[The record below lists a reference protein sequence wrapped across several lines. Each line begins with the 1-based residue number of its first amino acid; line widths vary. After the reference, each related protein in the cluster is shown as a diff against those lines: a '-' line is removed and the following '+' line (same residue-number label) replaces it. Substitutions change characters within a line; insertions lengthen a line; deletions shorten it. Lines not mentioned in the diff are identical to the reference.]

1 MLERLARSWSLVKA
15 SAAVVQSNKTLLVF
29 PCISGLATVT
39 VVLTFLAPLA
49 SNWDLEGAPAD
60 RDPVI
65 YVWLLLLYVAMYFVS
80 LFFNTA
86 LVSVALLRLS
96 GSPAGLRDGLARAVA
111 RLPAILGYA
120 LLAASVGLVLRVVE
134 RRVGWIGRVTAALI
148 GVTWTVVT
156 FLVVPCLAAQRIG
169 PIEAVSQSAALLK
182 RTWGEN
188 IAGNV
193 GISFVFT
200 LIYTLIVL
208 GAIALIATVSTSVAP
223 GSLVAIVTLAVVLSL
238 ATATMH
244 ATLQGV
250 YSAALYCYA
259 TLGDAV
265 PGFSAEALGG
275 AFQHRK
281 P

>member
-15 SAAVVQSNKTLLVF
+15 SAAIVRSNKALLVF
-29 PCISGLATVT
+29 PCLSGLATVA
-39 VVLTFLAPLA
+39 VVLTFLVPLA
-49 SNWDLEGAPAD
+49 RDWGLEGAPAE

-65 YVWLLLLYVAMYFVS
+65 YVWLLLLYVALYFVS

-96 GSPAGLRDGLARAVA
+96 GNPAGLRDGLARAIA
-111 RLPAILGYA
+111 RLPAIVGYA
-120 LLAASVGLVLRVVE
+120 LLAASVGLLLRIVE
-134 RRVGWIGRVTAALI
+134 ERVGWIGRITAALI

-193 GISFVFT
+193 GIGFVFT
-200 LIYTLIVL
+200 LIYVL
-208 GAIALIATVSTSVAP
+208 IALGTIALMTAALPGSP
-223 GSLVAIVTLAVVLSL
+223 GSLVAIVALAIVLSL
-238 ATATMH
+238 ATAAVH

-259 TLGDAV
+259 TLGEAA

-275 AFQHRK
+275 AFRHRK